1 MQVHSIYLLSQTC
14 NCVAQISFTITL
26 RTKQMT
32 LQENYRPTF
41 PYEYKRINLI
51 ITNLDLSQEWKVGFT
66 YKINQFYIS
75 H

>member
-14 NCVAQISFTITL
+14 NCVVQISFTITL
-26 RTKQMT
+26 RTKQTT

-41 PYEYKRINLI
+41 LYEYKRINLI
-51 ITNLDLSQEWKVGFT
+51 ITKWDLSQEWKVGFT

-75 H
+75 Q